1 MMKEKIDIQRLK
13 GWIDEI
19 DTFNQTPGEG
29 TTRPVYSKEDM
40 EARAYVRKEM
50 EKI

>member
-19 DTFNQTPGEG
+19 DAFNQTPGEG
-29 TTRPVYSKEDM
+29 TTRPV
-40 EARAYVRKEM
+40 
-50 EKI
+50 